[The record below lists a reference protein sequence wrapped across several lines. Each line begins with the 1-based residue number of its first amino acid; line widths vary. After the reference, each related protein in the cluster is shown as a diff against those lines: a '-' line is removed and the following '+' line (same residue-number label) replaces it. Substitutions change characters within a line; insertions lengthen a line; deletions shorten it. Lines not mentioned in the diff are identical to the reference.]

1 MNEVM
6 RSERKFLLS
15 LEEFYRL
22 DGYFSGF
29 LTPDKHNGQTG
40 YKIRSLY
47 FDSLDDRDFYEKEDG
62 LEIRRKIRIR
72 AYNPGDQ
79 WAYLEMKQKQ
89 GANQLKR
96 SLKMNR
102 DDVYAMIRGDYNIL
116 LKYPEP
122 FAAECFGIMN
132 MHAYR
137 PKTVIEYQRK
147 AYTAKENEIRLTFD
161 HHVKANENNLDI
173 FLPELPFDPVWDP
186 YLVVF
191 EVKYNGFLL
200 SYIKDAVNRCE
211 KSELSVGKYCMGRS
225 ASLHYLF

>member
-96 SLKMNR
+96 SLK
-102 DDVYAMIRGDYNIL
+102 
-116 LKYPEP
+116 
-122 FAAECFGIMN
+122 
-132 MHAYR
+132 
-137 PKTVIEYQRK
+137 YQRK

-173 FLPELPFDPVWDP
+173 FSTELPFDPVWDP

-191 EVKYNGFLL
+191 EVKYDGFLL

-211 KSELSVGKYCMGRS
+211 KSELSEKTNETVSLFYFRAGRYAYS
-225 ASLHYLF
+225 GGNGTAYSGGRRFGHVYLSFVLYYSCRDRVQQEI